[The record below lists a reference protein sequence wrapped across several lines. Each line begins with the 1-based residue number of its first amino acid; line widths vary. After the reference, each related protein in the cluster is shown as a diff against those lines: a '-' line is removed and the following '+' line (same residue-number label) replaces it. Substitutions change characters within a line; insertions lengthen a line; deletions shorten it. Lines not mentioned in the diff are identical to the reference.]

1 MGSPMPSSNR
11 PGSASAM
18 PTIPGRS
25 ATNGRASD
33 AESFARTR
41 AVRSGP
47 CGAPRAMLAFRH
59 TLTAESSSWGSMP
72 RTFTGGS
79 YSRLPSPSP
88 GEFPAAGGAPHLCLA
103 RWRHG
108 GGAERTDEFDS
119 WWQTLTDPEQRK
131 VVASVEAFSDLSDEV
146 RKRPG
151 AAEEIDARK
160 RAIIAAVRLN
170 ELRKQCGQTQAQ
182 LADLL
187 GMTQANVSRIERSDN
202 LYLSTLADYVDALG
216 GHIEINAVFDDDV
229 VSLGPVEKDRS
240 ELST

>member
-1 MGSPMPSSNR
+1 M
-11 PGSASAM
+11 
-18 PTIPGRS
+18 
-25 ATNGRASD
+25 
-33 AESFARTR
+33 
-41 AVRSGP
+41 
-47 CGAPRAMLAFRH
+47 
-59 TLTAESSSWGSMP
+59 
-72 RTFTGGS
+72 
-79 YSRLPSPSP
+79 
-88 GEFPAAGGAPHLCLA
+88 
-103 RWRHG
+103 
-108 GGAERTDEFDS
+108 GAERTDEFDS

-131 VVASVEAFSDLSDEV
+131 VVASVEALQELGPSAGRPLVDSVEGSRHSNMKELRVTQTMRIFFAFDSRRVAILLIGGDKAGKTKRFYKQMIRRRIESMTSISKARQRGNRHMASQGKAFSDLSDEV

-160 RAIIAAVRLN
+160 RAIVAAVRLN
-170 ELRKQCGQTQAQ
+170 ELRKQRGQTQAQ

-240 ELST
+240 ELPA

>member
-1 MGSPMPSSNR
+1 M
-11 PGSASAM
+11 
-18 PTIPGRS
+18 
-25 ATNGRASD
+25 
-33 AESFARTR
+33 ARQ
-41 AVRSGP
+41 G
-47 CGAPRAMLAFRH
+47 
-59 TLTAESSSWGSMP
+59 
-72 RTFTGGS
+72 
-79 YSRLPSPSP
+79 
-88 GEFPAAGGAPHLCLA
+88 
-103 RWRHG
+103 
-108 GGAERTDEFDS
+108 
-119 WWQTLTDPEQRK
+119 K
-131 VVASVEAFSDLSDEV
+131 AFSDLSDEV

-170 ELRKQCGQTQAQ
+170 ELRKQRGQTQAQ

-240 ELST
+240 ELPA